1 MYTQFVIND
10 FISIVYV
17 LYIYIVVRGLVELIK
32 KNGRCLKKK
41 KKQVGLVCNAH
52 TNRIKYFKCVNQY
65 FFSFPEHLISL
76 QFHPFK
82 IFSDSLKFHENSSR
96 YHIILYRY
104 LKLNHVLT

>member
-41 KKQVGLVCNAH
+41 KKKN
-52 TNRIKYFKCVNQY
+52 K
-65 FFSFPEHLISL
+65 
-76 QFHPFK
+76 
-82 IFSDSLKFHENSSR
+82 
-96 YHIILYRY
+96 
-104 LKLNHVLT
+104 